1 MYRWS
6 HLIPQASHQV
16 ATVTQMSTHAHTQWN
31 SRGQWVQV
39 RVQSSGDAVPSVSSK
54 YLCMLACVTIKT
66 KSQIQHRSLYNYLD
80 RDSTQAYVYMYM
92 YMYITRATIY
102 KDNSC
107 PGAHIVF

>member
-39 RVQSSGDAVPSVSSK
+39 RVQSSGDAVPSVSSE

-66 KSQIQHRSLYNYLD
+66 KSQIAQKFIQLLRQRLHTGIRIHVHEQS
-80 RDSTQAYVYMYM
+80 
-92 YMYITRATIY
+92 RA
-102 KDNSC
+102 
-107 PGAHIVF
+107 